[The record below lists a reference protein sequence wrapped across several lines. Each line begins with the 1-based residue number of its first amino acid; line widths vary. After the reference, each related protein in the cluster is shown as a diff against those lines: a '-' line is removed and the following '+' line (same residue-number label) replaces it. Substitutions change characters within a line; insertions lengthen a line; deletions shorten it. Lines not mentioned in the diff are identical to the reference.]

1 MPTFGERLSHA
12 WNAFRGRDHPVIEYK
27 NLGASSYHRPDR
39 PRLTRG
45 NERSIVTAIYNRIA
59 IDVASVPIRHVRL
72 DENDRF
78 VEVIHSK
85 LHNCLNVEANT
96 DQTGRAFIQDIVM
109 SMFDEGCV
117 AVVPTDT
124 TLDPT
129 RSNSYEIETMR
140 TGRIVQWYPQHVR
153 VSVYNEQRGEK
164 EEITLPKKAV
174 AIIENP
180 LYAIINEPNSTMQR
194 LVRKLALMDIVDEQ
208 TSASKLDL
216 IIQLPYELK
225 SDLRRAQAEQRR
237 KDIEEQLTD
246 SKYGIAYT
254 SATEHVTQLNR
265 SLENN
270 LLEQV
275 EYLTNMLYGQ
285 LGLTPEILNG
295 TADEMIMRNYN
306 VRTIEPILSAIA
318 DEFERKFL
326 TKTARTQG
334 QGIMFTTDPFRLV
347 PMDTIANMA
356 DVFIRNEILSANEI
370 RGLVGFK
377 PFEDE
382 RADMLRN
389 PNMPQPDGMEDADG
403 TLPPENQNGDLI
415 PPEGEADGYGG
426 EPYA

>member
-1 MPTFGERLSHA
+1 MVSAARQGVRVQRAARGE
-12 WNAFRGRDHPVIEYK
+12 GRDHPAE
-27 NLGASSYHRPDR
+27 
-39 PRLTRG
+39 
-45 NERSIVTAIYNRIA
+45 
-59 IDVASVPIRHVRL
+59 
-72 DENDRF
+72 
-78 VEVIHSK
+78 
-85 LHNCLNVEANT
+85 
-96 DQTGRAFIQDIVM
+96 
-109 SMFDEGCV
+109 
-117 AVVPTDT
+117 
-124 TLDPT
+124 
-129 RSNSYEIETMR
+129 
-140 TGRIVQWYPQHVR
+140 
-153 VSVYNEQRGEK
+153 
-164 EEITLPKKAV
+164 KAV

-403 TLPPENQNGDLI
+403 TLPPENQNGDLV
-415 PPEGEADGYGG
+415 PPEGEAYGYGG